1 MLSWGCNVAF
11 EPMIPIHS
19 SARELCLLSGTSGVL
34 LGLLGRLLAGEDL
47 SSKSDTIQLSILAG
61 RIDEL
66 KVSDLIYCT

>member
-1 MLSWGCNVAF
+1 
-11 EPMIPIHS
+11 MIPIHS

-34 LGLLGRLLAGEDL
+34 LGLLGWLLAGEDL
-47 SSKSDTIQLSILAG
+47 SSRSDTIQLSILTG

>member
-1 MLSWGCNVAF
+1 MLA
-11 EPMIPIHS
+11 IHPS
-19 SARELCLLSGTSGVL
+19 GWELCLLSGTRGVL

-66 KVSDLIYCT
+66 KALDSIYLPEWNIETARKR